1 MKHPNFSEERKLH
14 KLGYKR
20 IVGLDEAGRGA
31 LSGPVVA
38 AAVMIEISN
47 FQFPISKQFPISNFQ
62 FSKIKDSKKLSPK
75 QREIFYKIITRVPFI
90 KWGIGRVSEKV
101 IDRINI
107 LEATKL
113 AMKKAV
119 KKIIPNSQFP
129 IPKRIF
135 LILDGNMKLNLKVPQ
150 KSIVK
155 ADEKVI
161 SCAVASIIAKVYRDR
176 IMRKY
181 NKKYPQY
188 NFVQHKGYG
197 TKEHFK
203 MLKKYGPCKIHRR
216 SFKPIKNLRA
226 YSLDTQKLVS

>member
-1 MKHPNFSEERKLH
+1 MKYPNFSEERKLQ

-38 AAVMIEISN
+38 TAVMIKNSFRISY
-47 FQFPISKQFPISNFQ
+47 FGFRISRLR
-62 FSKIKDSKKLSPK
+62 DSKKLSQK
-75 QREIFYKIITRVPFI
+75 QREEFYKLIIQSPYI
-90 KWGIGRVSEKV
+90 EWGIGRVSEKV

-113 AMKKAV
+113 AMKRA
-119 KKIIPNSQFP
+119 IDNLISNFQFP
-129 IPKRIF
+129 ISKKTF
-135 LILDGNMKLNLKVPQ
+135 LILDGNMKLDLPISQ

-155 ADEKVI
+155 ADEKVM
-161 SCAVASIIAKVYRDR
+161 SCTTASVIAKVTRDR
-176 IMRKY
+176 IMKRY

-188 NFVQHKGYG
+188 NFAQHKGYG

-203 MLKKYGPCKIHRR
+203 MLKKYGPCKIHRQ
-216 SFKPIKNLRA
+216 SFKPVKNLMGC
-226 YSLDTQKLVS
+226 SSH

>member
-1 MKHPNFSEERKLH
+1 MKYSNFSEERKLQ

-38 AAVMIEISN
+38 AAVMIKNSFRISY
-47 FQFPISKQFPISNFQ
+47 FGFRISRLR
-62 FSKIKDSKKLSPK
+62 DSKKLSQK
-75 QREIFYKIITRVPFI
+75 QREEFYKLIIQSPYI
-90 KWGIGRVSEKV
+90 EWGIGRVSEKV

-113 AMKKAV
+113 AMKRA
-119 KKIIPNSQFP
+119 IDNLISNFQFP
-129 IPKRIF
+129 ISKKTF
-135 LILDGNMKLNLKVPQ
+135 LILDGNMKLDLPISQ

-155 ADEKVI
+155 ADEKVM
-161 SCAVASIIAKVYRDR
+161 SCTTASVIAKVTRDR
-176 IMRKY
+176 IMKRY

-188 NFVQHKGYG
+188 NFAQHKGYG

-203 MLKKYGPCKIHRR
+203 MLKKYGPCKIHRQ
-216 SFKPIKNLRA
+216 SFKPVKNLMGLTGRDCF
-226 YSLDTQKLVS
+226 LKIK